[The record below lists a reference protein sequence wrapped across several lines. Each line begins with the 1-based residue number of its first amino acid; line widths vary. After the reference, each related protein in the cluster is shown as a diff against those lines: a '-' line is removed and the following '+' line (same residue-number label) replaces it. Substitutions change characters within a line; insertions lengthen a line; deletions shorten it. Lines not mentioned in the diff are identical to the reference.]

1 MEDPQVFAAT
11 QKLIRRLLAEEA
23 VIGLRIDH
31 PDGMFNPP
39 QYFMRLQMLFAAA
52 KLLGPAP
59 VGELAEN
66 GIEMDVQIAFG
77 QQALEAG
84 QEPFYVVV
92 EKILEKG
99 EALPREWPVSGTVG
113 YEFTNSV
120 NGIFIDAP

>member
-1 MEDPQVFAAT
+1 MASAS
-11 QKLIRRLLAEEA
+11 I
-23 VIGLRIDH
+23 I

-52 KLLGPAP
+52 KLYGPVP

-66 GIEMDVQIAFG
+66 GIEMNVQNAFA
-77 QQALEAG
+77 QHALEPG
-84 QEPFYVVV
+84 QEPFYVVA

-120 NGIFIDAP
+120 NGIFIEPAIRRASPTSITASSASRSMSIG